1 MKWGLKEQYKE
12 SIKQR
17 VHCFKGKQDLHK
29 LMKTYKEKAHIN
41 KIKGEKDVLK
51 QMSEIHISYNSYN
64 WKNHSTLN

>member
-1 MKWGLKEQYKE
+1 MKWGVKEQYKE

-51 QMSEIHISYNSYN
+51 QI
-64 WKNHSTLN
+64 